1 MSHGAINIKH
11 CTVPLMPWSPFP
23 CKFDPSVYNATPGQP
38 TDLCTK
44 ELTNNGFLGTM
55 PNLDRACF
63 PDGIKGGRKLLG
75 AKIGLKFKVAMGR
88 QYDRSYRM
96 FISDAVVSS
105 QYCVRLDQHV
115 SMTTALYSCNLHLS
129 SCQVAFGTTT
139 EPTYYPPSSG
149 GGEKKWATERD
160 ITHLQA
166 IFKPGSAILFQLF
179 SLLTNDYYVPIWA
192 SAELELLYGRS
203 PEIPPE
209 SQIPNEVLPLWT
221 QTLISG
227 TGGG

>member
-1 MSHGAINIKH
+1 MLPKHRRYAADHSDEPWGNQHSIKH

-63 PDGIKGGRKLLG
+63 PDGSKGGRQLLG
-75 AKIGLKFKVAMGR
+75 AKLGLKFKVAMGR
-88 QYDRSYRM
+88 QYDRSYSM

-115 SMTTALYSCNLHLS
+115 SMTTALYSCTCTCPHARWHLVPLPS
-129 SCQVAFGTTT
+129 QPTT
-139 EPTYYPPSSG
+139 P
-149 GGEKKWATERD
+149 
-160 ITHLQA
+160 
-166 IFKPGSAILFQLF
+166 
-179 SLLTNDYYVPIWA
+179 
-192 SAELELLYGRS
+192 
-203 PEIPPE
+203 
-209 SQIPNEVLPLWT
+209 LPLVVERRNGR
-221 QTLISG
+221 QNG
-227 TGGG
+227 TSLTFRPSLSQAQQSCFNFLAF